1 MTPCAVAEPR
11 SGSSLRVPSW
21 RRLSP
26 ALTLLVGAIL
36 TLAACGGGSAAPAT
50 NAGPGSPAGVAT
62 DAPSA
67 ADVASPSTAA
77 LDPCALIALPEAEA
91 VVGGVTLADGVPAGN
106 PVPDRCV
113 WTAPPTASIAQV
125 EIDVGDGAKK
135 SYDIDH
141 DVLSHVFT
149 AVPGLGDEA
158 YQEDDAIFFRVGPTW
173 VAIHLELL
181 NDPAA
186 NVAPLQ
192 HLAQLVAGRL

>member
-1 MTPCAVAEPR
+1 MSRSAVADPR
-11 SGSSLRVPSW
+11 SGSSVRAPSW

-26 ALTLLVGAIL
+26 ALTLLAGAIVA
-36 TLAACGGGSAAPAT
+36 LAGCGGGSAAPAT
-50 NAGPGSPAGVAT
+50 SPGPGSPAGVAT

-67 ADVASPSTAA
+67 ADVASLSTAA
-77 LDPCALIALPEAEA
+77 LDPCALITLKEAEA

-141 DVLSHVFT
+141 DVLSHDFT
-149 AVPGLGDEA
+149 AVSGIGDEA
-158 YQEDDAIFFRVGPTW
+158 HQEDNAIFFRIGPTW
-173 VAIHLELL
+173 VAIHMEML
-181 NDPAA
+181 NDPSA
-186 NVAPLQ
+186 NVTPLQ
-192 HLAQLVAGRL
+192 QLAKLVAGRV